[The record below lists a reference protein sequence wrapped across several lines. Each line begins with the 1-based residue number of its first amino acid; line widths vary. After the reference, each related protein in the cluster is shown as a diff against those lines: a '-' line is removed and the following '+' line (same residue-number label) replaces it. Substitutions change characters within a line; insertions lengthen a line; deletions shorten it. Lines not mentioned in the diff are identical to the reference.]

1 MDSIKIR
8 RATLEDRKAVLRINE
23 NVYDGQD
30 HLPFSYDELISS
42 QEIMSVVM
50 VSRERIVSACSFFIM
65 YLLFCLALRVS
76 STEHYALIMA

>member
-50 VSRERIVSACSFFIM
+50 VSRERIVSAYCFSLCICCFARP
-65 YLLFCLALRVS
+65 CVS
-76 STEHYALIMA
+76 AQLSTMR